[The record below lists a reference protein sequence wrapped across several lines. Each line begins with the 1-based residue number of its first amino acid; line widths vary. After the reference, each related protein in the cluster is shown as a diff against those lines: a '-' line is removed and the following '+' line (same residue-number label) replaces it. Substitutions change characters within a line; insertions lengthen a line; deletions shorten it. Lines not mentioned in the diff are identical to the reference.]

1 MSFANLDMFASVEE
15 LLSACQLTQ
24 FQEKLTE
31 IGVVTIDD
39 LKQLDADDF
48 ETEVGMKK
56 IEAKRLIRQL
66 RTPAE

>member
-1 MSFANLDMFASVEE
+1 M
-15 LLSACQLTQ
+15 
-24 FQEKLTE
+24 
-31 IGVVTIDD
+31 TIDD